1 MWVVFRKEFIGFFSS
16 ILGILVIL
24 TFLIISGLMLWVFDT
39 DFNILNAGYA
49 DLSLFFELAPW
60 VFMFLIPGICMKTF
74 SEEYN
79 LGTIELLFT
88 KPIGLKNLIL
98 GKFLAAYVLSILAI
112 VPSLIYIISL
122 QQLSAAGQSID
133 FGAIGASYFGLLFLI
148 AAYTAI
154 GIHSSSLSKNQ
165 LIAFIIGVLFCLF
178 FYYAFYALST
188 SGLFGSQVFILEYLS
203 LNFHYKSIL
212 RGVIDTRNIIYLTT
226 IWCLFL
232 VLTYWRLRTFK
243 L

>member
-188 SGLFGSQVFILEYLS
+188 SGLFGSQIFILEYLS